1 MLKIDIRSLSSG
13 VHDLSLTPTPEE
25 IGVDEGDFADL
36 HLQVRLDIASAR
48 LFVRFTIAAKATLV
62 CDRTSVE
69 YVKPIRGSYTAVY
82 VPPADIPDPNEEG
95 EKDNLFPLQ
104 AGAEDIDLTELV
116 RDTLLLAVPIRKVAP
131 GAEEEDIP
139 TTFGEPSESDIDPR
153 WSALKDLK
161 SDS

>member
-13 VHDLSLTPTPEE
+13 VHDLRLTPTPEE

-36 HLQVRLDIASAR
+36 DLQVRLDIGSNR
-48 LFVRFTIAAKATLV
+48 LYVRFTIAAKASLV
-62 CDRTSVE
+62 CDRTMVDFVQS
-69 YVKPIRGSYTAVY
+69 IRGSYSAVY
-82 VPPADIPDPNEEG
+82 VPPEDIPETKEDG
-95 EKDNLFPLQ
+95 EKDNLFPLA

-116 RDTLLLAVPIRKVAP
+116 RDTLLLAVPVRKVAP

-139 TTFGEPSESDIDPR
+139 TTFGEPTESDIDPR

-161 SDS
+161 SNS